1 MTTCLADRA
10 VLKRVGPCP
19 TLRTR
24 GTSIPMDRALRFRIH
39 RFGFRSYAD
48 IQFQIKPV
56 VVMSQFLIRVLKS
69 IRDYGS
75 FYDVSVL
82 QRAA

>member
-1 MTTCLADRA
+1 
-10 VLKRVGPCP
+10 
-19 TLRTR
+19 
-24 GTSIPMDRALRFRIH
+24 MDRALRFRIH